1 MDNLLKLT
9 LEKYA
14 KQNGLLMKQVA
25 SKLGMAESTLSNK
38 LSGARS
44 LTFEEAHLIA
54 QLLDTSL
61 DVVWLLV
68 S

>member
-25 SKLGMAESTLSNK
+25 GKLGMAESTLSNK

-44 LTFEEAHLIA
+44 LTFEEAHSIA